1 MPNINNTATIDFY
14 NSNAGG
20 YFNST
25 VDADMSD
32 CCERFLKYLMPG
44 DYIIDIGAGSGRDI
58 RYFLNR
64 GYKVEGIDASSELC
78 KLASE
83 YTGVAVQCQ
92 TIQEWNPPCT
102 YKGIWANASLV
113 HLSIEEIQDFIYK
126 IPGILQEGGV
136 AYFSFKSGIV
146 TGADSEGRFFTNV
159 TEQEVQQIIKKS
171 TAISVVDMWK
181 TEDKLN
187 RDGFYWI
194 NVIVQKP

>member
-14 NSNAGG
+14 NSHAKT
-20 YFNST
+20 YFDST
-25 VDADMSD
+25 VDADMSE
-32 CCERFLKYLMPG
+32 CYERFLKYLMPG
-44 DYIIDIGAGSGRDI
+44 DNIIDVGAGSGRDI
-58 RYFLNR
+58 RYFLDR

-83 YTGVAVQCQ
+83 YTGVAVQCR
-92 TIQEWNPPCT
+92 TIQEWNPACT
-102 YKGIWANASLV
+102 YKGIWANASLL
-113 HLSIEEIQDFIYK
+113 HLSIEEIQNFIYK
-126 IPGILQEGGV
+126 IPDILREGGV

-159 TEQEVQQIIKKS
+159 TEAEVQQIIKKS
-171 TAISVVDMWK
+171 TAISMVDMWR

-187 RDGFYWI
+187 REGFYWI